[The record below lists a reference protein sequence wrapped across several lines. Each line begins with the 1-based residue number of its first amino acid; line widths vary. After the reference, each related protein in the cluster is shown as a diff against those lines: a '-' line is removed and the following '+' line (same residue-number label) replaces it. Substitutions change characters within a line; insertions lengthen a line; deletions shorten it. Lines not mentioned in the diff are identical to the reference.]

1 MKQPVGILGFGD
13 LLDGIE
19 HIGRDGDIGQGECDE
34 SMVFDVGALIC
45 IDVGEACI
53 EFVGL
58 SNRIEGDEENGR
70 LGVVVFARG
79 GRAWIDVESVVGE
92 AHGPIGRA
100 HAGNGEAEGD

>member
-19 HIGRDGDIGQGECDE
+19 HIGGDGDVAQRECDE
-34 SMVFDVGALIC
+34 SMVLDVCALIG

-58 SNRIEGDEENGR
+58 SNRIEGNEENEG

-79 GRAWIDVESVVGE
+79 GCAWIYVESAVGE